1 MVGVEFSSESE
12 SDEESNDA
20 WEAMMEL
27 VKMKAIKAEN
37 KQNETSSDYSKN
49 GNKWTKLMLS
59 TGEYADV
66 HFLVGDAKVR
76 VPAHRLILKNASDV
90 FEAMFRFDAKKEK
103 AEFASARCPVE
114 VPDVEAAAFKVMLS
128 FIYTEELNELN
139 GENAMAVLYAA
150 NKYNIPG
157 LVDRSLQIP
166 FSELHNVFF
175 AYAQAHLFNLE
186 DYCNDCLAYIDRNA
200 ETLLKLEEFL
210 QIDQKLLCEILGP
223 VNRRQ
228 MLGPALF
235 KIRFPL
241 FSQEDFSEK
250 IVPSGILTTD
260 EVTDVEQCH
269 INPNF
274 CWISGGLL
282 CPLQFPS
289 HGRVWTFGKITMD
302 IEKVSEFAG
311 EKLYNNRCSKK
322 IQINGIPW
330 KIVVQI
336 NRKNRS
342 TVNQKWL
349 GFYLECDA
357 SKKVWNWSCK
367 CSATFRIVSQKCDGA
382 ENSTG
387 KYFNRVFVAPQCYH
401 GFKSFIS
408 FSELMDAGKG
418 LYDKSGDKVTLA
430 IDLMMKEV

>member
-76 VPAHRLILKNASDV
+76 VPAHKLILKNASDV

-114 VPDVEAAAFKVMLS
+114 VPDVEAAAFKVMFS
-128 FIYTEELNELN
+128 FIYAGDLAELN
-139 GENAMAVLYAA
+139 GDNAMAVLYAA
-150 NKYNIPG
+150 KKYNIPP
-157 LVDRSLQIP
+157 LVNASLQIP
-166 FSELHNVFF
+166 FSELRNVFF
-175 AYAQAHLFNLE
+175 AYAQARLFKLE
-186 DYCNDCLAYIDRNA
+186 DYCNDS
-200 ETLLKLEEFL
+200 E
-210 QIDQKLLCEILGP
+210 
-223 VNRRQ
+223 NRRQ

-241 FSQEDFSEK
+241 FSQEGFSEK

-260 EVTDVEQCH
+260 EVTDVEQYH
-269 INPNF
+269 NSPNF

-282 CPLQFPS
+282 YPLLFPS

-302 IEKVSEFAG
+302 IEKVSEFAV
-311 EKLYNNRCSKK
+311 EKMYNNRCSKK

-342 TVNQKWL
+342 TDNQKWL

-408 FSELMDAGKG
+408 FSELMDPGKG